1 MDSLKCL
8 SAECVNLLHR
18 NGLLQPLIKS
28 EFKSSI
34 LSEVEIDIETEKTAI
49 SQFKS
54 KFKITNEIELEK
66 FLISNS
72 LNIKNFK
79 DLACGELRK
88 KKYLTNKF
96 AKKSEARFL
105 ERKNQLDIVTYSLIR
120 HSNWGVCRELFLK
133 LLDKEADFGE
143 IATKYSEG
151 IEKQT
156 RGIVGPMSLEKAH
169 PTLAEHLRISQIGEV
184 RQPIRIN
191 DSFLITRVESYEPAK
206 LDNYMKDKMCE
217 ELFESW
223 LNSQSLIILKELIG
237 KPKSNNE

>member
-18 NGLLQPLIKS
+18 NGLLKPLIKS
-28 EFKSSI
+28 EFKNSI
-34 LSEVEIDIETEKTAI
+34 LSEVEIDIETEKKAI
-49 SQFKS
+49 SEFKS
-54 KFKITNEIELEK
+54 KFKITNESELDK

-72 LNIKNFK
+72 LNIKEFN

-88 KKYLTNKF
+88 KKYFTNKF

-105 ERKNQLDIVTYSLIR
+105 ERKNQLDVVTYSLIR
-120 HSNWGVCRELFLK
+120 NSNWGLCRELYLK
-133 LLDKEADFGE
+133 ILEKEADFGE
-143 IATKYSEG
+143 LATKYSEG
-151 IEKQT
+151 IENQS
-156 RGIVGPMSLEKAH
+156 RGIIGPMSLEKAH
-169 PTLAEHLRISQIGEV
+169 PMLAEHLRTSAIGEV
-184 RQPIRIN
+184 RDPLRIN

-223 LNSQSLIILKELIG
+223 LNSQSLSILKELIN
-237 KPKSNNE
+237 KPISNNE